1 MPAQPG
7 NTGTPYSLPYP
18 GDNEVADV
26 PQDMLELA
34 EKVEDAL
41 DQKMQKTGWFDQDN
55 VARKGT
61 DELYQTRIV
70 VVDTVPTSAT
80 GYAEG
85 DVVFV
90 IPTTQ

>member
-61 DELYQTRIV
+61 DELYQTRI
-70 VVDTVPTSAT
+70 TVETTIPTSP
-80 GYAEG
+80 GNHAEG
-85 DVVFV
+85 DVIFV
-90 IPTTQ
+90 IPTQ